1 MSTNCQKQTQSARS
15 SGLASEGIDK
25 PVLKQVNKLRHSLTD
40 ALIPIDTSKHPNLQ
54 LPAASPVYACRRL
67 FEAIGGTAMMTE
79 LEFLNRFR
87 RSPNGVWACTK
98 PINVNGPNGLVVID
112 QGRRF
117 GPGTLFMGLELAR
130 ELDQMA
136 AKQGPKPRPEA

>member
-1 MSTNCQKQTQSARS
+1 
-15 SGLASEGIDK
+15 
-25 PVLKQVNKLRHSLTD
+25 
-40 ALIPIDTSKHPNLQ
+40 
-54 LPAASPVYACRRL
+54 
-67 FEAIGGTAMMTE
+67 MMTE

-98 PINVNGPNGLVVID
+98 PINVNGPNLVVID

-136 AKQGPKPRPEA
+136 AKQGPKPRLEA

>member
-1 MSTNCQKQTQSARS
+1 
-15 SGLASEGIDK
+15 
-25 PVLKQVNKLRHSLTD
+25 
-40 ALIPIDTSKHPNLQ
+40 
-54 LPAASPVYACRRL
+54 
-67 FEAIGGTAMMTE
+67 MMTE

-98 PINVNGPNGLVVID
+98 PINVNSPNGLVVID

>member
-54 LPAASPVYACRRL
+54 LPAASPVMHAVGSSR
-67 FEAIGGTAMMTE
+67 
-79 LEFLNRFR
+79 
-87 RSPNGVWACTK
+87 
-98 PINVNGPNGLVVID
+98 
-112 QGRRF
+112 
-117 GPGTLFMGLELAR
+117 
-130 ELDQMA
+130 
-136 AKQGPKPRPEA
+136 